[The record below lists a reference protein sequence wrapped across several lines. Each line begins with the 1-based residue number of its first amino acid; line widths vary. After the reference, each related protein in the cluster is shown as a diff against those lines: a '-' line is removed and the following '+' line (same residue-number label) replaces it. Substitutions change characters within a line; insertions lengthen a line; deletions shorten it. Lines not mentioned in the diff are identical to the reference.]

1 MSLKKALSQPCNFPV
16 ALDDEEAAEC
26 WQNHLDNWAR
36 SGLSQASYCRN
47 NDLDYDRFRR
57 WKERL
62 SAYPSTSTS
71 IKLVEVKRG
80 FNLNRNSGFSSSV
93 PPFGHGGPGIHGSSG
108 KTKYP
113 DPNEMGVGGYSG
125 YSGIRFWC
133 GEFCIEVDVKFSSG
147 TLHQL
152 VQTLQGVYVK
162 STCEAC
168 GGDKGEADE
177 QAEGVNG
184 VTVDK

>member
-62 SAYPSTSTS
+62 STYPSTSTS

-93 PPFGHGGPGIHGSSG
+93 PPFGHGGPGIHGSGG

-177 QAEGVNG
+177 QAEGLNG

>member
-1 MSLKKALSQPCNFPV
+1 MSVKKALSQPCNLPV

-47 NDLDYDRFRR
+47 NDLDYNRFRR

-62 SAYPSTSTS
+62 STYPSTSTS

-80 FNLNRNSGFSSSV
+80 FNLNRNSGFFSSV

-113 DPNEMGVGGYSG
+113 APNEEGYGG

-162 STCEAC
+162 SACEAC
-168 GGDKGEADE
+168 GGDKVEADE